1 MTGIR
6 SRLADTL
13 RLAAPPV
20 VVGLAVF
27 ALLRFPPERY
37 NFYPQCPIH
46 ELLHLQCP
54 GCGAT
59 RALAALL
66 RGQFAEAMHFN
77 ALVTLLLPVA
87 AVYGILCYR
96 RILCYGS
103 WTQSKPRNWPHP
115 PRVALYTA
123 FALTIVFT
131 AIRNLPPGFF

>member
-6 SRLADTL
+6 SRVADTL
-13 RLAAPPV
+13 RLVAPPA

-27 ALLRFPPERY
+27 ALLRFPPEHF
-37 NFYPQCPIH
+37 NFYPQCPIY

-77 ALVTLLLPVA
+77 ALVTLLLPIA
-87 AVYGILCYR
+87 AVYGVLCYR
-96 RILCYGS
+96 R
-103 WTQSKPRNWPHP
+103 WTQRKPLNWPHP
-115 PRVALYTA
+115 PRIALYA
-123 FALTIVFT
+123 VFALMIVFT